1 MSAKIRKKIFIYN
14 QLSSEGHL
22 PSSFSIVEI
31 LISIFQAEGC
41 DPDPTWLSRL
51 ILSKGHASFAYYGF
65 LASIGFMTEEEEKSI
80 CQNGSKLYGHLP
92 HIIGDNR
99 FTFGSGS
106 LGHGLPYAIGRS
118 FGDHTEKKYYCIVG
132 DGEANEGT
140 FWESLL
146 LFEKFQSNLSI
157 IIDCNKSSER
167 AIPIDSKIKKIHHIF
182 PFLNSHEVNGHDINK
197 LGSLLLR
204 PGPQLLICDTVKG
217 FPFKA
222 MMDSPMWHHKT
233 PSILELKKFMDDL
246 V

>member
-106 LGHGLPYAIGRS
+106 LGHGLPYAIGKS
-118 FGDHTEKKYYCIVG
+118 FGDHNDKKYYCIVG
-132 DGEANEGT
+132 DGEATKALSGKASYSLKSSKVIYP
-140 FWESLL
+140 SLL
-146 LFEKFQSNLSI
+146 IVISL
-157 IIDCNKSSER
+157 R
-167 AIPIDSKIKKIHHIF
+167 
-182 PFLNSHEVNGHDINK
+182 NG
-197 LGSLLLR
+197 
-204 PGPQLLICDTVKG
+204 PYLLIVK
-217 FPFKA
+217 
-222 MMDSPMWHHKT
+222 
-233 PSILELKKFMDDL
+233 
-246 V
+246 